1 MYLLSWPCLVGNS
14 TGKRG
19 RKEREK
25 EREGEREREIVC
37 MCLCVYRKQDM
48 QKVYSKTEYVF
59 FHVYKLIKM

>member
-48 QKVYSKTEYVF
+48 
-59 FHVYKLIKM
+59 